1 MVSQLIPPAVWQRF
15 GIDYEFVLG
24 YQSHMFIY
32 SIKWYIQGGA
42 VIHRFHIPLW
52 LDWKGYMDICG
63 DMEVSVISLM
73 HQLSISSKFMS
84 FRK

>member
-52 LDWKGYMDICG
+52 TGRVIWISVVIWK
-63 DMEVSVISLM
+63 S
-73 HQLSISSKFMS
+73 QS
-84 FRK
+84 FL